1 MRKLISAM
9 LVTTITTVGIFLCGF
24 YGFPPPRDYTMIL
37 VSFGIA
43 FSWVTVIFFGSLFLK
58 KPYIYYVSLIA
69 FVALISCMYIS
80 INLDPSSEPT
90 ALTFVFT
97 AVAAFIIPRIY
108 IPQARDGL
116 LSNIEEAKRPALK
129 NKLLYL
135 FLIEYSVIFLPLLF
149 LTIMPL
155 L

>member
-1 MRKLISAM
+1 MRKLIGAM
-9 LVTTITTVGIFLCGF
+9 LVTTITTVGIFLYGF
-24 YGFPPPRDYTMIL
+24 YRFSPPRDYTMIL
-37 VSFGIA
+37 LSFGIA
-43 FSWVTVIFFGSLFLK
+43 FSWVTVIFFGSLILK
-58 KPYIYYVSLIA
+58 KPYIYYVSLVA
-69 FVALISCMYIS
+69 FVALISCMYVS

-90 ALTFVFT
+90 VFT
-97 AVAAFIIPRIY
+97 FAFTTVAALIVPRVF

-116 LSNIEEAKRPALK
+116 LSNIKETKRAALK

-135 FLIEYSVIFLPLLF
+135 FLIEYGAIFLPLLF

>member
-1 MRKLISAM
+1 MRKLLSTT
-9 LVTTITTVGIFLCGF
+9 LVITTTTVGIFLYGF
-24 YGFPPPRDYTMIL
+24 YGFSPPKDYTTIL
-37 VSFGIA
+37 TSFGIA
-43 FSWVTVIFFGSLFLK
+43 FSWVTVIFFWSLFLK
-58 KPYIYYVSLIA
+58 KTYIYYVSLIA

-90 ALTFVFT
+90 VLTFVFT
-97 AVAAFIIPRIY
+97 AVAAFIIPRVF

-116 LSNIEEAKRPALK
+116 LSNIEETKRATLK
-129 NKLLYL
+129 NKVLYL